1 MTARAQAI
9 ADKHDGAPLSKH
21 GLRLWLKLLTCT
33 SVIEKR
39 VRKRLRAQFGTTLP
53 RFDVLATLDHAA
65 EPLTMGQLSGRLL
78 VSNGNVTGV
87 VSRLET
93 EGFVTRIAD
102 PADRRTFFV
111 ALTRQG
117 QRAFD
122 DMAAAHEA
130 WIEETFES
138 LEGSEIT
145 ALIDSLERIKSALA
159 GAPQG
164 ERR

>member
-1 MTARAQAI
+1 
-9 ADKHDGAPLSKH
+9 
-21 GLRLWLKLLTCT
+21 
-33 SVIEKR
+33 
-39 VRKRLRAQFGTTLP
+39 
-53 RFDVLATLDHAA
+53 
-65 EPLTMGQLSGRLL
+65 MGQLSNRLL

-164 ERR
+164 ETR